1 MAHKDE
7 KGKIPVGKTPDQGFF
22 FRSTKPHP
30 GLAGS
35 DKAALVRRGNEFF
48 NNGNLAAAKRV
59 FLTTGYGDGLIRMGD
74 HHYHKK
80 EFLEAFRMYWLGK
93 EKRKCDEL
101 IEKMVFVIR
110 EWLEEDSPPADDAGR
125 EK

>member
-7 KGKIPVGKTPDQGFF
+7 KGKLPDSGFF

-30 GLAGS
+30 GLTGS
-35 DKAALVRRGNEFF
+35 DKAALVRKGNELF
-48 NNGNLAAAKRV
+48 NAGNLAAAKRV
-59 FLTTGYGDGLIRMGD
+59 YLTTGYGDGLIRMGD
-74 HHYHKK
+74 HHYQKK

-93 EKRKCDEL
+93 EKRKCDDL

-110 EWLEEDSPPADDAGR
+110 EWLDDKPSDNTGK

>member
-1 MAHKDE
+1 MVHSGK
-7 KGKIPVGKTPDQGFF
+7 KGKIPEEGFF

-35 DKAALVRRGNEFF
+35 DRAALVRKGNELF
-48 NNGNLAAAKRV
+48 NSGNINAARRV
-59 FLTTGYGDGLIRMGD
+59 FLTAGYGDGLIRTGD
-74 HHYHKK
+74 HYYKNK

-93 EKRKCDEL
+93 EKRKSDAL

-110 EWLEEDSPPADDAGR
+110 EWLDEDEAGR
-125 EK
+125 KK